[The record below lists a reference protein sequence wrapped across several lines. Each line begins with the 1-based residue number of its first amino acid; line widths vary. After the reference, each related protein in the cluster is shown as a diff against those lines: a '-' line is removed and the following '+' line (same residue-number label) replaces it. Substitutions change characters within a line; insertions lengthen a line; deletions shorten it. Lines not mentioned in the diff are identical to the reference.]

1 MSFWNDPILGIA
13 EWLRELLLGWG
24 ASDLLTTVVLKFIGA
39 FVVGM
44 GIMLVFVLLTWV
56 ERKGAA
62 RFQDRIG
69 PNRVGPFGLIQP
81 IADAIK
87 MLTKEDTRPT
97 GADAVSYVLAPIIAV
112 FSVLMV
118 WAVIPFTEK
127 WIGADLSV
135 GIMYIAAAGSFGIVA
150 VMMAGW
156 SSNNKYS
163 LIGAFRGVAQL
174 ISYEV
179 PLFLSLLVPVF
190 LARSMGVNSIV
201 EAQGVVLFNLG
212 DIPFLSF
219 IDIPIR
225 GIYFLAAPLA
235 AVIYFVSSLAEV
247 GRAPFDLLE
256 AESELVAG
264 YHVEYSGIKF
274 GLFQA
279 AEFLHSFT
287 FAALMAI
294 LFFGGWR
301 GPWADQYMVLGIFYF
316 ILKTAFFYWMIIWSR
331 LTFPR
336 VRIDQL
342 MNLNW
347 KFMVPLSLVL
357 LMGMP
362 LIDFGMRGIAIV
374 WKYLALFAFNI
385 LLGVVAFRIA
395 AWSDRK
401 AKSRERVRF
410 EGRPLAV
417 MPKAPAVEEESAA

>member
-1 MSFWNDPILGIA
+1 MGFDPVQIIA
-13 EWLRELLLGWG
+13 EWLRNLLLGWG
-24 ASDLLTTVVLKFIGA
+24 ASDLLTEVILKFIGA
-39 FVVGM
+39 FVVAGV
-44 GIMLVFVLLTWV
+44 IMLVFVLLTWV

-81 IADAIK
+81 IADALK
-87 MLTKEDTRPT
+87 MLTKEDTRPQ

-112 FSVLMV
+112 FSVLMA

-135 GIMYIAAAGSFGIVA
+135 GVMYIAAVGSFGVIS

-190 LARSMGVNSIV
+190 LARNMGINSIV
-201 EAQGVVLFNLG
+201 QAQVEGGVW
-212 DIPFLSF
+212 F
-219 IDIPIR
+219 IVM
-225 GIYFLAAPLA
+225 APLA
-235 AVIYFVSSLAEV
+235 AVIYFVSALAEV

-256 AESELVAG
+256 AESEIVAG

-294 LFFGGWR
+294 LFFGGWH
-301 GPWADQYMVLGIFYF
+301 GPWADRYMLLGLVYF
-316 ILKTAFFYWMIIWSR
+316 LIKTSFFYLVIIWSR

-347 KFMVPLSLVL
+347 KFMVPLSLIL

-362 LIDFGMRGIAIV
+362 LIDYATRLTDNWVRVVAQ
-374 WKYLALFAFNI
+374 LAFN
-385 LLGVVAFRIA
+385 LVLGVVAFTMA
-395 AWSDRK
+395 ARSDRK
-401 AKSRERVRF
+401 QNKRERVAF

-417 MPKAPAVEEESAA
+417 MPKVVASDEETAA

>member
-1 MSFWNDPILGIA
+1 MQFIDDPVLWIA
-13 EWLRELLLGWG
+13 EWLRGLLLGWG
-24 ASDLLTTVVLKFIGA
+24 ASEVLTDVVLNLIGA
-39 FVVGM
+39 AVVATL
-44 GIMLVFVLLTWV
+44 IMLIFVLLTWV

-81 IADAIK
+81 IADALK

-112 FSVLMV
+112 FSVLLM
-118 WAVIPFTEK
+118 WAVIPFTET

-135 GIMYIAAAGSFGIVA
+135 GVLFLAAAGSFGIVA
-150 VMMAGW
+150 VLMAGW

-190 LARSMGVNSIV
+190 LARTMGVNGIV
-201 EAQGVVLFNLG
+201 AAQGSENGGVW
-212 DIPFLSF
+212 F
-219 IDIPIR
+219 I
-225 GIYFLAAPLA
+225 LMAPLA
-235 AVIYFVSSLAEV
+235 VVIYFISSLAEV

-294 LFFGGWR
+294 LFFGGWH
-301 GPWADQYMVLGIFYF
+301 GPGSDTWYMHLIWFF
-316 ILKTAFFYWMIIWSR
+316 LKTGLFYLMVIWSR

-347 KFMVPLSLVL
+347 KFMVPLSLIL

-362 LIDFGMRGIAIV
+362 LIDFFVKDMNV
-374 WKYLALFAFNI
+374 WIRVLALGGFNI
-385 LLGVVAFRIA
+385 VLGLVAFAMA
-395 AWSDRK
+395 ARADRK
-401 AKSRERVRF
+401 AKKRERVRF

-417 MPKAPAVEEESAA
+417 MPKAPAAEEESAA

>member
-1 MSFWNDPILGIA
+1 MDPVQVIA
-13 EWLRELLLGWG
+13 DWLRNLFLGWG
-24 ASDLLTTVVLKFIGA
+24 ASDLLTEVLMKFIGA
-39 FVVGM
+39 AVVGTV
-44 GIMLVFVLLTWV
+44 IMLVFVLLTWV

-81 IADAIK
+81 IADALK
-87 MLTKEDTRPT
+87 MLTKEDTRPE
-97 GADAVSYVLAPIIAV
+97 GADTVSYVLAPIIAV
-112 FSVLMV
+112 FSVLMA
-118 WAVIPFTEK
+118 WAVIPFTER

-135 GIMYIAAAGSFGIVA
+135 GVMYIAAVGSFGIVA

-201 EAQGVVLFNLG
+201 QAQGEGGVWFVLM
-212 DIPFLSF
+212 
-219 IDIPIR
+219 
-225 GIYFLAAPLA
+225 APLA
-235 AVIYFVSSLAEV
+235 VVIYFVSSLAEV

-256 AESELVAG
+256 AESEIVAG

-287 FAALMAI
+287 FAALMSI

-301 GPWADQYMVLGIFYF
+301 GPWADQYMLLGLVYFLIKTSIFY
-316 ILKTAFFYWMIIWSR
+316 LMIIWSR

-347 KFMVPLSLVL
+347 KFMVPVSLVL

-362 LIDFGMRGIAIV
+362 LIDYAVRLSDNWVRVAAQ
-374 WKYLALFAFNI
+374 LAFNVV
-385 LLGVVAFRIA
+385 LGLIAFGWA
-395 AWSDRK
+395 ARADRNQNQ
-401 AKSRERVRF
+401 RERVRF
-410 EGRPLAV
+410 EGRPVAV
-417 MPKAPAVEEESAA
+417 MPKAPAADEESAA

>member
-1 MSFWNDPILGIA
+1 MGFDPVQISA
-13 EWLRELLLGWG
+13 EWLRNLFLGWG
-24 ASDLLTTVVLKFIGA
+24 ASEGLTEVLLKFIGA
-39 FVVGM
+39 FLVATVV
-44 GIMLVFVLLTWV
+44 MLVFVLLTWV

-69 PNRVGPFGLIQP
+69 PNRVGPFGLVQP
-81 IADAIK
+81 IADALK
-87 MLTKEDTRPT
+87 MLTKEDTRPA
-97 GADAVSYVLAPIIAV
+97 GADTVSYVLAPIIAV
-112 FSVLMV
+112 FSVLMA

-135 GIMYIAAAGSFGIVA
+135 GVMYIAAVGSFGIVS

-190 LARSMGVNSIV
+190 LARSMGINSIV
-201 EAQGVVLFNLG
+201 YAQGEGGVW
-212 DIPFLSF
+212 F
-219 IDIPIR
+219 I
-225 GIYFLAAPLA
+225 LMAPLA
-235 AVIYFVSSLAEV
+235 ALIYFVSSMAEV

-256 AESELVAG
+256 AESEIVAG
-264 YHVEYSGIKF
+264 YHIEYSGIKF

-301 GPWADQYMVLGIFYF
+301 GPWADQYMLLGLVYFLIKTSIFY
-316 ILKTAFFYWMIIWSR
+316 LVIIWSR

-336 VRIDQL
+336 VRIDHL

-347 KFMVPLSLVL
+347 KFMVPVSLIL

-362 LIDFGMRGIAIV
+362 LIDYATRLQDNWVRVVAQLG
-374 WKYLALFAFNI
+374 FN
-385 LLGVVAFRIA
+385 LVLGVVAFSLA
-395 AWSDRK
+395 AREDRRQNK
-401 AKSRERVRF
+401 RERIVF
-410 EGRPLAV
+410 EGRPVAV
-417 MPKAPAVEEESAA
+417 MPKAPAPEEETAA

>member
-1 MSFWNDPILGIA
+1 MGFDPVQIIA
-13 EWLRELLLGWG
+13 DWLRNLLLGWG
-24 ASDLLTTVVLKFIGA
+24 ASDLLTEVILKFIGA
-39 FVVGM
+39 FLVAAV
-44 GIMLVFVLLTWV
+44 IMLVFVLLTWV

-69 PNRVGPFGLIQP
+69 PNRVGPYGLIQP
-81 IADAIK
+81 IADALK
-87 MLTKEDTRPT
+87 MLTKEDTRPE

-112 FSVLMV
+112 FSVLMA

-135 GIMYIAAAGSFGIVA
+135 GVMYIAAVGSFGVIS

-190 LARSMGVNSIV
+190 LARNMGINSIV
-201 EAQGVVLFNLG
+201 EAQGEGGVW
-212 DIPFLSF
+212 F
-219 IDIPIR
+219 I
-225 GIYFLAAPLA
+225 LMAPLA
-235 AVIYFVSSLAEV
+235 AVIYFVSALAEV

-256 AESELVAG
+256 AESEIVAG

-301 GPWADQYMVLGIFYF
+301 GPWADQYMLLGLVYFLIKTSIFY
-316 ILKTAFFYWMIIWSR
+316 LVIIWSR

-347 KFMVPLSLVL
+347 KFMVPLSLIL

-362 LIDFGMRGIAIV
+362 LIDYATRLTDNWVRVVAQ
-374 WKYLALFAFNI
+374 LAFNLI
-385 LLGVVAFRIA
+385 LGVVAFGMA
-395 AWSDRK
+395 ARADRK
-401 AKSRERVRF
+401 QNKRERVTF
-410 EGRPLAV
+410 EGRPVAV
-417 MPKAPAVEEESAA
+417 MPKAPAAEEETAA

>member
-1 MSFWNDPILGIA
+1 MGFDPVQIIA
-13 EWLRELLLGWG
+13 DWLRNLLFGWG
-24 ASDLLTTVVLKFIGA
+24 ASDLLTEVILKFIGA
-39 FVVGM
+39 FLVATV
-44 GIMLVFVLLTWV
+44 IMVVFVVLIWV
-56 ERKGAA
+56 ERKAAA

-69 PNRVGPFGLIQP
+69 PNRVGPYGLIQP

-87 MLTKEDTRPT
+87 MLTKEDTRPE
-97 GADAVSYVLAPIIAV
+97 GADALSYELAPIIAV
-112 FSVLMV
+112 FSVLMA
-118 WAVIPFTEK
+118 WAVIPFTEQ

-135 GIMYIAAAGSFGIVA
+135 GVMYIAAVGSFGVISI
-150 VMMAGW
+150 MMAGW

-190 LARSMGVNSIV
+190 LARNMGINSIV
-201 EAQGVVLFNLG
+201 EAQGDGGVW
-212 DIPFLSF
+212 F
-219 IDIPIR
+219 I
-225 GIYFLAAPLA
+225 LMAPLA
-235 AVIYFVSSLAEV
+235 AVIYFVSALAEV

-256 AESELVAG
+256 AESEIVAG
-264 YHVEYSGIKF
+264 YHVEYSGMKF

-301 GPWADQYMVLGIFYF
+301 GPWADQYMLLGLVYFLIKTSLFY
-316 ILKTAFFYWMIIWSR
+316 LVIIWSR

-347 KFMVPLSLVL
+347 KFMVPLSLIL
-357 LMGMP
+357 LIGMP
-362 LIDFGMRGIAIV
+362 LIDFATRLTDHWVRVVAQLLFN
-374 WKYLALFAFNI
+374 LALGA
-385 LLGVVAFRIA
+385 VAFGMAARADRIQN
-395 AWSDRK
+395 K
-401 AKSRERVRF
+401 RERVTF
-410 EGRPLAV
+410 EGRPVAV
-417 MPKAPAVEEESAA
+417 MPKAPAAEEETAA

>member
-1 MSFWNDPILGIA
+1 MQGFDPVFA
-13 EWLRELLLGWG
+13 VSEWLRELLLGWG
-24 ASDLLTTVVLKFIGA
+24 ASELVTRVTLQFIGA

-44 GIMLVFVLLTWV
+44 GIMLIFVVLTWV

-69 PNRVGPFGLIQP
+69 PNRVGPYGVIQP
-81 IADAIK
+81 IADALK
-87 MLTKEDTRPT
+87 MLTKEDTRPK
-97 GADAVSYVLAPIIAV
+97 GADAFSYVLAPIVAV
-112 FSVLMV
+112 FSVLMA

-135 GIMYIAAAGSFGIVA
+135 GILYIAAVGSFSIVA

-201 EAQGVVLFNLG
+201 NAQGAENGGVW
-212 DIPFLSF
+212 F
-219 IDIPIR
+219 I
-225 GIYFLAAPLA
+225 LMAPLA
-235 AVIYFVSSLAEV
+235 AIIYFVSSMAEV

-301 GPWADQYMVLGIFYF
+301 GPGPDVWYLQLFWF
-316 ILKTAFFYWMIIWSR
+316 FLKTSVFYLMIIWSR

-347 KFMVPLSLVL
+347 KFMVPVSLIL

-362 LIDFGMRGIAIV
+362 LIEYAARGADNWV
-374 WKYLALFAFNI
+374 RVASHSSFNI
-385 LLGVVAFRIA
+385 VLFVVSFALA
-395 AWSDRK
+395 ARSDRK
-401 AKSRERVRF
+401 TQTRERVRF
-410 EGRPLAV
+410 EGRPVAV
-417 MPKAPAVEEESAA
+417 MPKTPAAEEEPAA

>member
-1 MSFWNDPILGIA
+1 MFWSDPVLWIA
-13 EWLRELLLGWG
+13 EWLRGLLLGWG
-24 ASDLLTTVVLKFIGA
+24 ASDVLTNVVLKFIGA

-44 GIMLVFVLLTWV
+44 LIMLVFVALTWV

-69 PNRVGPFGLIQP
+69 PNRVGPVGLFQP
-81 IADAIK
+81 FADALK
-87 MLTKEDTRPT
+87 MLTKEDTRPK

-112 FSVLMV
+112 FSVLLM
-118 WAVIPFTEK
+118 WAVIPFSET
-127 WIGADLSV
+127 WFGADLSV
-135 GIMYIAAAGSFGIVA
+135 GVMYLAAAGSFGIVA

-190 LARSMGVNSIV
+190 LARTMGVNGIV
-201 EAQGVVLFNLG
+201 DAQGAENGGVWF
-212 DIPFLSF
+212 FLM
-219 IDIPIR
+219 
-225 GIYFLAAPLA
+225 APLA
-235 AVIYFVSSLAEV
+235 MVIYFISSLAEV

-264 YHVEYSGIKF
+264 YHIEYSGIKF

-287 FAALMAI
+287 FAALMAV

-301 GPWADQYMVLGIFYF
+301 GPGADDSLWLGLIYF
-316 ILKTAFFYWMIIWSR
+316 FAKTAVFYLMIIWSR

-347 KFMVPLSLVL
+347 KFMVPLSLIL

-362 LIDFGMRGIAIV
+362 LIDFFVKDMNV
-374 WKYLALFAFNI
+374 WIRVLALGGFNVILGLAAFAY
-385 LLGVVAFRIA
+385 A
-395 AWSDRK
+395 ARADRK
-401 AKSRERVRF
+401 AKKRDRVRF

-417 MPKAPAVEEESAA
+417 MPKAPAAEEESAA

>member
-1 MSFWNDPILGIA
+1 MGFDPVQISA
-13 EWLRELLLGWG
+13 EWLRNLFLGWG
-24 ASDLLTTVVLKFIGA
+24 ASEGLTEVLLKFIGA
-39 FVVGM
+39 FLVATVV
-44 GIMLVFVLLTWV
+44 MLVFVLLTWV

-69 PNRVGPFGLIQP
+69 PNRVGPFGLVQP
-81 IADAIK
+81 IADALK
-87 MLTKEDTRPT
+87 MLTKEDTRPA

-112 FSVLMV
+112 FSVLMA

-135 GIMYIAAAGSFGIVA
+135 GVLYIAAVGSFGIVS

-190 LARSMGVNSIV
+190 LARSMGINSIV
-201 EAQGVVLFNLG
+201 YAQGEGGVW
-212 DIPFLSF
+212 F
-219 IDIPIR
+219 I
-225 GIYFLAAPLA
+225 LMAPLA
-235 AVIYFVSSLAEV
+235 ALIYFVSSMAEV

-256 AESELVAG
+256 AESEIVAG
-264 YHVEYSGIKF
+264 YHIEYSGIKF

-301 GPWADQYMVLGIFYF
+301 GPWADQYMLLGLVYFLIKTSIFY
-316 ILKTAFFYWMIIWSR
+316 LVIIWSR

-336 VRIDQL
+336 VRIDHL

-347 KFMVPLSLVL
+347 KFMVPVSLIL

-362 LIDFGMRGIAIV
+362 LIDYATRLQDNWVRVVAQLG
-374 WKYLALFAFNI
+374 FN
-385 LLGVVAFRIA
+385 LVLGVVAFSLAAREDRRQNKRDRI
-395 AWSDRK
+395 
-401 AKSRERVRF
+401 VF
-410 EGRPLAV
+410 EGRPVAV
-417 MPKAPAVEEESAA
+417 MPKAPAPEEETAA

>member
-1 MSFWNDPILGIA
+1 MGFDPVQIVA
-13 EWLRELLLGWG
+13 EWLRNLLLGWG
-24 ASDLLTTVVLKFIGA
+24 ASDLLTEVVLKFIGA
-39 FVVGM
+39 FLVATVV
-44 GIMLVFVLLTWV
+44 MLVFIVLTWV

-69 PNRVGPFGLIQP
+69 PNRVGPYGLIQP
-81 IADAIK
+81 IADALK
-87 MLTKEDTRPT
+87 MLTKEDTRPQ
-97 GADAVSYVLAPIIAV
+97 GADVVSYVLAPIIAV
-112 FSVLMV
+112 FSVLMA
-118 WAVIPFTEK
+118 WAVIPFTET

-135 GIMYIAAAGSFGIVA
+135 GVLYIAAVGSFGIVS

-201 EAQGVVLFNLG
+201 QAQGEGGVWF
-212 DIPFLSF
+212 FLM
-219 IDIPIR
+219 
-225 GIYFLAAPLA
+225 APLA
-235 AVIYFVSSLAEV
+235 VVIYFVSSLAEV

-256 AESELVAG
+256 AESEIVAG

-301 GPWADQYMVLGIFYF
+301 GPWADQYMLLGLVYFFIKTSIFY
-316 ILKTAFFYWMIIWSR
+316 LLIIWSR

-347 KFMVPLSLVL
+347 KFMVPVSLVL

-362 LIDFGMRGIAIV
+362 LIDYATRLSDNWVRVVAQLV
-374 WKYLALFAFNI
+374 FN
-385 LLGVVAFRIA
+385 LVLGVVAFSMA
-395 AWSDRK
+395 ARADRQQNK
-401 AKSRERVRF
+401 RERVVF
-410 EGRPLAV
+410 EGRPVAV
-417 MPKAPAVEEESAA
+417 MPKPPATEDETAA

>member
-1 MSFWNDPILGIA
+1 MGFDPVQISA
-13 EWLRELLLGWG
+13 EWLRNLFLGWG
-24 ASDLLTTVVLKFIGA
+24 ASELLTEVVLKFIGA
-39 FVVGM
+39 FLVATVV
-44 GIMLVFVLLTWV
+44 MLIFVLLTWV

-81 IADAIK
+81 IADALK
-87 MLTKEDTRPT
+87 MLTKEDTRPE
-97 GADAVSYVLAPIIAV
+97 GADVVSYVLAPIVAV
-112 FSVLMV
+112 FSVLMA

-135 GIMYIAAAGSFGIVA
+135 GVMYIAAVGSFGVIS

-174 ISYEV
+174 ISYEI

-201 EAQGVVLFNLG
+201 YAQGEGGVW
-212 DIPFLSF
+212 F
-219 IDIPIR
+219 I
-225 GIYFLAAPLA
+225 LMAPLA
-235 AVIYFVSSLAEV
+235 AIIYFVSAMAEV

-256 AESELVAG
+256 AESEIVAG

-287 FAALMAI
+287 FAALMSI

-301 GPWADQYMVLGIFYF
+301 GPWADQYMLLGLVYFLIKTSIFY
-316 ILKTAFFYWMIIWSR
+316 LVIIWSR

-347 KFMVPLSLVL
+347 KFMVPVSLIL

-362 LIDFGMRGIAIV
+362 LIDYATRLQDNWVRVVAQLG
-374 WKYLALFAFNI
+374 FN
-385 LLGVVAFRIA
+385 LVLGVVAFSMA
-395 AWSDRK
+395 ARADRRQNT
-401 AKSRERVRF
+401 RERVVF
-410 EGRPLAV
+410 EGRPVAV
-417 MPKAPAVEEESAA
+417 MPKAPAAEEETAA

>member
-1 MSFWNDPILGIA
+1 MFLKDPVLWIA
-13 EWLRELLLGWG
+13 EWLRGLLLGWG
-24 ASDLLTTVVLKFIGA
+24 ASDLLTEIVMKFIGA

-81 IADAIK
+81 IADALK
-87 MLTKEDTRPT
+87 MLTKEDTRPK

-118 WAVIPFTEK
+118 WAVVPFSEK
-127 WIGADLSV
+127 WFGADLSV
-135 GIMYIAAAGSFGIVA
+135 GIMYIAAVGSFGIVA

-190 LARSMGVNSIV
+190 LARSMGVNTIIN
-201 EAQGVVLFNLG
+201 AQIFRDGGVWF
-212 DIPFLSF
+212 FLM
-219 IDIPIR
+219 
-225 GIYFLAAPLA
+225 APLA
-235 AVIYFVSSLAEV
+235 VVIYFISSLAEV

-287 FAALMAI
+287 FAALMAV
-294 LFFGGWR
+294 LFFGGWD
-301 GPWADQYMVLGIFYF
+301 GPWAKDHLWLGLIYF
-316 ILKTAFFYWMIIWSR
+316 IIKTSFFYLMIIWSR

-342 MNLNW
+342 MNMNW
-347 KFMVPLSLVL
+347 KFMVPVSLIL

-362 LIDFGMRGIAIV
+362 VLDYFVADGNVWIRVAVLGGFNVLVGLIAFS
-374 WKYLALFAFNI
+374 LAAR
-385 LLGVVAFRIA
+385 A
-395 AWSDRK
+395 DRK
-401 AKSRERVRF
+401 AKTRERVRF
-410 EGRPLAV
+410 EGRPVAV
-417 MPKAPAVEEESAA
+417 MPKPPAPAAEEESAA

>member
-1 MSFWNDPILGIA
+1 MGFDPVQISA
-13 EWLRELLLGWG
+13 EWLRNLFLGWG
-24 ASDLLTTVVLKFIGA
+24 ASEGLTEVLLKFIGA
-39 FVVGM
+39 FLVATVV
-44 GIMLVFVLLTWV
+44 MLVFVLLTWV

-69 PNRVGPFGLIQP
+69 PNRVGPFGLVQP
-81 IADAIK
+81 IADALK
-87 MLTKEDTRPT
+87 MLTKEDTRPA
-97 GADAVSYVLAPIIAV
+97 GADTVSYVLAPIIAV
-112 FSVLMV
+112 FSVLMA

-135 GIMYIAAAGSFGIVA
+135 GVLYIAAVGSFGIVS

-190 LARSMGVNSIV
+190 LARSMGINSIV
-201 EAQGVVLFNLG
+201 YAQGEGGVW
-212 DIPFLSF
+212 F
-219 IDIPIR
+219 I
-225 GIYFLAAPLA
+225 LMAPLA
-235 AVIYFVSSLAEV
+235 ALIYFVSSMAEV

-256 AESELVAG
+256 AESEIVAG
-264 YHVEYSGIKF
+264 YHIEYSGIKF

-301 GPWADQYMVLGIFYF
+301 GPWADQYMLLGLVYFLIKTSIFY
-316 ILKTAFFYWMIIWSR
+316 LVIIWSR

-336 VRIDQL
+336 VRIDHL

-347 KFMVPLSLVL
+347 KFMVPVSLIL

-362 LIDFGMRGIAIV
+362 LIYYATRLQDNWVRVVAQLG
-374 WKYLALFAFNI
+374 FN
-385 LLGVVAFRIA
+385 LVLGVVAFSLA
-395 AWSDRK
+395 AREDRRQNK
-401 AKSRERVRF
+401 RERIVF
-410 EGRPLAV
+410 EGRPVAV
-417 MPKAPAVEEESAA
+417 MPKAPAPEEETAA

>member
-1 MSFWNDPILGIA
+1 MGFDPVQISA
-13 EWLRELLLGWG
+13 EWLRNLFLGWG
-24 ASDLLTTVVLKFIGA
+24 ASEGLTEVLLKFIGA
-39 FVVGM
+39 FLVATVV
-44 GIMLVFVLLTWV
+44 MLVFVLLTWV

-69 PNRVGPFGLIQP
+69 PNRVGPFGLVQP
-81 IADAIK
+81 IADALK
-87 MLTKEDTRPT
+87 MLTKEDTRPA
-97 GADAVSYVLAPIIAV
+97 GADTVSYVLAPIIAV
-112 FSVLMV
+112 FSVLMA

-135 GIMYIAAAGSFGIVA
+135 GVLYIAAVGSFGIVS

-190 LARSMGVNSIV
+190 LARSMGINSIV
-201 EAQGVVLFNLG
+201 YAQGEGGVW
-212 DIPFLSF
+212 F
-219 IDIPIR
+219 I
-225 GIYFLAAPLA
+225 LMAPLA
-235 AVIYFVSSLAEV
+235 ALIYFVSSMAEV

-256 AESELVAG
+256 AESEIVAG
-264 YHVEYSGIKF
+264 YHIEYSGIKF

-301 GPWADQYMVLGIFYF
+301 GPWADQYMLLGLVYFLIKTSIFY
-316 ILKTAFFYWMIIWSR
+316 LVIIWSR

-336 VRIDQL
+336 VRIDHL

-347 KFMVPLSLVL
+347 KFMVPVSLIL

-362 LIDFGMRGIAIV
+362 LIDYATRLQDNWVRVVAQLG
-374 WKYLALFAFNI
+374 FN
-385 LLGVVAFRIA
+385 LVLGVVAFSLA
-395 AWSDRK
+395 AREDRRQNK
-401 AKSRERVRF
+401 RERIVF
-410 EGRPLAV
+410 EGRPVAV
-417 MPKAPAVEEESAA
+417 MPKAPAPEEETAA

>member
-1 MSFWNDPILGIA
+1 MGFDPVQIIA
-13 EWLRELLLGWG
+13 EWLRNLLLGWG
-24 ASDLLTTVVLKFIGA
+24 ASDLLTEVILKFIGA
-39 FVVGM
+39 FVVAGV
-44 GIMLVFVLLTWV
+44 IMLVFVLLTWV

-81 IADAIK
+81 IADALK
-87 MLTKEDTRPT
+87 MLTKEDTRPQ

-112 FSVLMV
+112 FSVLMA

-135 GIMYIAAAGSFGIVA
+135 GVMYIAAVGSFGVIS

-190 LARSMGVNSIV
+190 LARNMGINSIV
-201 EAQGVVLFNLG
+201 QAQVEGGVW
-212 DIPFLSF
+212 F
-219 IDIPIR
+219 IVM
-225 GIYFLAAPLA
+225 APLA
-235 AVIYFVSSLAEV
+235 AVIYFVSALAEV

-256 AESELVAG
+256 AESEIVAG

-294 LFFGGWR
+294 LFFGGWH
-301 GPWADQYMVLGIFYF
+301 GPWADRYMLLGLVYF
-316 ILKTAFFYWMIIWSR
+316 LIKTSFFYLVIIWSR

-347 KFMVPLSLVL
+347 KFMVPLSLIL

-362 LIDFGMRGIAIV
+362 LIDYATRLTDNWVRVVAQ
-374 WKYLALFAFNI
+374 LAFN
-385 LLGVVAFRIA
+385 LVLGVVAFAMA
-395 AWSDRK
+395 ARSDRK
-401 AKSRERVRF
+401 QNKRERVAF

-417 MPKAPAVEEESAA
+417 MPKAVASDEETAA

>member
-1 MSFWNDPILGIA
+1 MGFDPVQISA
-13 EWLRELLLGWG
+13 EWLRNLFLGWG
-24 ASDLLTTVVLKFIGA
+24 ASEGLTEVLLKFIGA
-39 FVVGM
+39 FLVATVV
-44 GIMLVFVLLTWV
+44 MLVFVLLTWV

-69 PNRVGPFGLIQP
+69 PNRVGPFGLVQP
-81 IADAIK
+81 IADALK
-87 MLTKEDTRPT
+87 MLTKEDTRPA
-97 GADAVSYVLAPIIAV
+97 GADTVSYVLAPIIAV
-112 FSVLMV
+112 FSVLMA

-135 GIMYIAAAGSFGIVA
+135 GVLYIAAVGSFGIVS

-190 LARSMGVNSIV
+190 LARSMGINSIV
-201 EAQGVVLFNLG
+201 YAQGEGGVW
-212 DIPFLSF
+212 F
-219 IDIPIR
+219 ILMAPW
-225 GIYFLAAPLA
+225 AAL
-235 AVIYFVSSLAEV
+235 IYFVSSMAVV

-256 AESELVAG
+256 AESEIVAG
-264 YHVEYSGIKF
+264 YHIEYSGIKF

-301 GPWADQYMVLGIFYF
+301 GPWADQYMLLGLVYFLIKTSIFY
-316 ILKTAFFYWMIIWSR
+316 LVIIWSR

-336 VRIDQL
+336 VRIDHL

-347 KFMVPLSLVL
+347 KFMVPVSLIL

-362 LIDFGMRGIAIV
+362 LIDYATRLQDNWVRVVAQLG
-374 WKYLALFAFNI
+374 FN
-385 LLGVVAFRIA
+385 LVLGVVAFSLA
-395 AWSDRK
+395 AREDRRQNK
-401 AKSRERVRF
+401 RERIVF
-410 EGRPLAV
+410 EGRPVAV
-417 MPKAPAVEEESAA
+417 MPKAPAPEEETAA

>member
-1 MSFWNDPILGIA
+1 MDPIQVIA
-13 EWLRELLLGWG
+13 EWLRNLLLGWG
-24 ASDLLTTVVLKFIGA
+24 ASDLLTEVVLKFIGA
-39 FVVGM
+39 AVVGIV
-44 GIMLVFVLLTWV
+44 IMLVFVLLTWV

-81 IADAIK
+81 IADALK
-87 MLTKEDTRPT
+87 MLTKEDTRPL

-112 FSVLMV
+112 FSVLMA

-135 GIMYIAAAGSFGIVA
+135 GVLYIAAVGSFGIVS

-179 PLFLSLLVPVF
+179 PLFLSLLIPVF

-201 EAQGVVLFNLG
+201 QAQGEGGVW
-212 DIPFLSF
+212 F
-219 IDIPIR
+219 I
-225 GIYFLAAPLA
+225 LMAPLA
-235 AVIYFVSSLAEV
+235 TVIYFVSSLAEV

-256 AESELVAG
+256 AESEIVAG

-287 FAALMAI
+287 FAALMAV

-301 GPWADQYMVLGIFYF
+301 GPWADQYILLGLVYFLIKTSIFY
-316 ILKTAFFYWMIIWSR
+316 LLIIWSR

-347 KFMVPLSLVL
+347 KFMVPVSLIL

-362 LIDFGMRGIAIV
+362 LIDYAVRLSDNWVRVVAQ
-374 WKYLALFAFNI
+374 LAFN
-385 LLGVVAFRIA
+385 LVLGVVAFGLA
-395 AWSDRK
+395 ARADRK
-401 AKSRERVRF
+401 QNQRQRVRF
-410 EGRPLAV
+410 EGRPVAV
-417 MPKAPAVEEESAA
+417 MPKPQTADEETAA

>member
-1 MSFWNDPILGIA
+1 MGFDPVQIVA
-13 EWLRELLLGWG
+13 EWLRNLLLGWG
-24 ASDLLTTVVLKFIGA
+24 ASDLLTEVILKFIGA
-39 FVVGM
+39 FLVAAV
-44 GIMLVFVLLTWV
+44 IMLVFVVLTWV

-81 IADAIK
+81 IADALK
-87 MLTKEDTRPT
+87 MLTKEDTRPE
-97 GADAVSYVLAPIIAV
+97 GADAVSYELAPIIAV
-112 FSVLMV
+112 FSVLMA
-118 WAVIPFTEK
+118 WAVIPFTET

-135 GIMYIAAAGSFGIVA
+135 GILYIAAVGSFGIIS

-179 PLFLSLLVPVF
+179 PLFLSILVPVF
-190 LARSMGVNSIV
+190 LARTLGVNSIV
-201 EAQGVVLFNLG
+201 EAQGNGGVW
-212 DIPFLSF
+212 F
-219 IDIPIR
+219 I
-225 GIYFLAAPLA
+225 LMAPLA

-256 AESELVAG
+256 AESEIVAG
-264 YHVEYSGIKF
+264 YHIEYSGIKF

-287 FAALMAI
+287 FAALMSI
-294 LFFGGWR
+294 LFFGGWH
-301 GPWADQYMVLGIFYF
+301 GPWADKYMLLGLVYF
-316 ILKTAFFYWMIIWSR
+316 LIKTSFFYLMVIWSR

-342 MNLNW
+342 LNLNW
-347 KFMVPLSLVL
+347 KFMVPVSLIL

-362 LIDFGMRGIAIV
+362 LIDYATRLSDNWV
-374 WKYLALFAFNI
+374 RVVSQLAFNLI
-385 LLGVVAFRIA
+385 LAAVAFGLA
-395 AWSDRK
+395 ARSDRRYNQ
-401 AKSRERVRF
+401 RERVVF

-417 MPKAPAVEEESAA
+417 MPKPAAAEDETVAN